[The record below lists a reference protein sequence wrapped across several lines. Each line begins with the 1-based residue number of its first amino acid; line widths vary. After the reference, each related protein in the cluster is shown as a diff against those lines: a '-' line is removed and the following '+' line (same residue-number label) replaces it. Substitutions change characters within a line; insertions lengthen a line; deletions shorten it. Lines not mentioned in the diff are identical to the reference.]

1 MFHRFGGFYMKVP
14 RVGDKAQTYLLLLFV
29 FLALGITAGG
39 YFHYLQHREYVL
51 GQKSNEILA
60 VANLK
65 LGQILGYREERLGDA
80 ETILSNPLVV
90 RPMREWLRNP
100 KEGKHKEE
108 ILGYLESVRRDEPF
122 DGVFLIDETG
132 KTRLSLTYGEAEASS
147 LDQAL
152 VRQAMEERCV
162 IVKDLYQDERRGLI
176 FWDIY
181 VPLVG
186 EGPDGLPLG
195 VLLLRSDPNQSL
207 YPLLRSWPAPSLTAE
222 TFLVRREGE
231 EVVFLNEL
239 RHQRATA
246 LSLRLPLS
254 RRDNPAA
261 MAIAGMEGI
270 VQGVDY
276 RGALVLAA
284 IRAVPNSPWY
294 LVAKVD
300 MDEVTYPIRQQGYT
314 ILVAA
319 ILLIFVLGLTVLLL
333 WRHQTA
339 RLYKRMYEDE
349 VKIQALTRHLALM
362 TRYANDIILLYNDEF
377 RIVEANE
384 RATLAYGYSREE
396 LLQRTARDLRP
407 PETWAVIDEQIRQ
420 IRERKSLIFE
430 TIHQRKDG
438 STFPV
443 EVSVRGLEVEG
454 KQYFQSIIRDIT
466 ERKEGEERLKRS
478 EQQFRDLFDHAPVG
492 YHEFDVEGR
501 ITRVNRTELEMLGYE
516 LEEMIGQPVWVFNA
530 QGEMV
535 RDRILAKLS
544 GKLPPERGFER
555 TLRRKDGTMIHVL
568 IEDRLLRDEK
578 GKITGIRACIQDIT
592 ERKKAEVER
601 EKLIEELSKAL
612 SELKEK
618 EEALRKSEERF
629 RDLFDHAPIG
639 YHEYDLEGRI
649 TNVNQTDLE
658 MLGYTREE
666 MIGQYIWKFNV
677 GEEIAREQVL
687 AKLAGKL
694 PPGKELE
701 RIYRRKDGTTFPV
714 LVEDRLIRDEEGRIK
729 GIRCIIQDI
738 TERKR
743 AEGEREK
750 LIAELREALA
760 KVKTLRGL
768 IPICAS
774 CKKIRDDQGYWKQI
788 ESYVRDHSE
797 AEFSHGICP
806 DCMKKL
812 YPDFVDDGEG
822 REDEIRRP

>member
-1 MFHRFGGFYMKVP
+1 MKVP

-29 FLALGITAGG
+29 SLAFGITAAG
-39 YFHYLQHREYVL
+39 YFHYREHRDYVL
-51 GQKSNEILA
+51 GQKKNEILA

-65 LGQILGYREERLGDA
+65 LGQILSYREERLGDA

-100 KEGKHKEE
+100 KEGKQKEE
-108 ILGYLESVRRDEPF
+108 ILGYLESVRRGEEF
-122 DGVFLIDETG
+122 DSVFLIDELG
-132 KTRLSLTYGEAEASS
+132 KTRLSVTYGEAEASS

-152 VRQAMEERCV
+152 ARQAMEERRV
-162 IVKDLYQDERRGLI
+162 IVKDLHRDERRRSI

-186 EGPDGLPLG
+186 RISDGLPSG

-207 YPLLRSWPAPSLTAE
+207 YPLLRSWPTASLTAE
-222 TFLVRREGE
+222 TLLVRREGG
-231 EVVFLNEL
+231 EVLFLNEL
-239 RHQRATA
+239 RHQRGTA

-261 MAIAGMEGI
+261 MAIAGNEG
-270 VQGVDY
+270 VAKGVDY
-276 RGALVLAA
+276 RGVQVLAA
-284 IRAVPNSPWY
+284 IRAVPNSPWF
-294 LVAKVD
+294 LIAKMD
-300 MDEVTYPIRQQGYT
+300 MEEVTYPIRQQGYT
-314 ILVAA
+314 TLVAA
-319 ILLIFVLGLTVLLL
+319 ILLIFVLGLTVLFLL
-333 WRHQTA
+333 RHQRA

-349 VKIQALTRHLALM
+349 VKIQALTKHLALM

-384 RATLAYGYSREE
+384 RATQAYGYSREE
-396 LLQRTARDLRP
+396 FLGLTARDLRP
-407 PETWAVIDEQIRQ
+407 PETWAVIGEQIRQ
-420 IRERKSLIFE
+420 IRERKSLVFE
-430 TIHQRKDG
+430 TIHRRKDG

-454 KQYFQSIIRDIT
+454 KQYFQSIIRDIS
-466 ERKEGEERLKRS
+466 ERKEAEERLRKS
-478 EQQFRDLFDHAPVG
+478 EERFRDLFDNAPVA
-492 YHEFDVEGR
+492 YHEFDREGK
-501 ITRVNRTELEMLGYE
+501 ITRVNRTELEMLGYT
-516 LEEMIGQPVWVFNA
+516 LDEMIGQPVWNFNV
-530 QGEMV
+530 QPDRV
-535 RDRILAKLS
+535 RDTILAKLS
-544 GKLPPERGFER
+544 GKLPPQRAFER
-555 TLRRKDGTMIHVL
+555 VLRRKDGSLVPVL
-568 IEDRLLRDEK
+568 IEDRLLRDES
-578 GKITGIRACIQDIT
+578 GEIIGIRATLQDIT
-592 ERKKAEVER
+592 ERKKAEAER
-601 EKLIEELSKAL
+601 EKLIHELQETLQAL
-612 SELKEK
+612 REK
-618 EEALRKSEERF
+618 EEALGKSEERF

-666 MIGQYIWKFNV
+666 MIGEYIWKFNV
-677 GEEIAREQVL
+677 GGEIIREQVL

-701 RIYRRKDGTTFPV
+701 RTYRRKDGTTFPV

-738 TERKR
+738 TERKK
-743 AEGEREK
+743 AEAEREK
-750 LIAELREALA
+750 LIQELQEALA

-806 DCMKKL
+806 ECMKKL
-812 YPDFVDDGEG
+812 YPDFVNDE
-822 REDEIRRP
+822 EEKQDEIRRP